1 MQMHELEAL
10 VTIFMA
16 LTNYTE
22 VLCLNLK
29 VSKTSAIL
37 EKAIPVILFSNETK
51 ELPQLIKPQLPNCL
65 FVESDMHVYLLLLPE
80 EFLNFLDL
88 LIPYSTFSFNVNSG
102 TKKNNNN
109 NNKSKT

>member
-1 MQMHELEAL
+1 MHELEAL

-37 EKAIPVILFSNETK
+37 EKAIPVILFQTKQKIQTTITKLPICRESNA
-51 ELPQLIKPQLPNCL
+51 CL
-65 FVESDMHVYLLLLPE
+65 FVAAAVRVPE
-80 EFLNFLDL
+80 L
-88 LIPYSTFSFNVNSG
+88 S
-102 TKKNNNN
+102 
-109 NNKSKT
+109 